1 MQGITMSEE
10 ERRNREELQIHTC
23 DLVLYMPLQELK
35 LGEDG
40 FANDPK
46 SIREIVSK
54 IDERLA
60 KNPNFLSEAEKHEF
74 ATLKA
79 CISEEKG
86 YPELGE
92 IMVSNISCY
101 IDEDTLKAQGLS
113 DREITHM
120 TSTDYQLN
128 AVFQYEGSEA
138 QGFKQGYRIGFR
150 GTTARD
156 WHDHANNY
164 ALWTGR

>member
-1 MQGITMSEE
+1 MPELTMSEE

-23 DLVLYMPLQELK
+23 DLVLYMPLQELD
-35 LGEDG
+35 LGDNG
-40 FANDPK
+40 FANKPT
-46 SIREIVSK
+46 SIGEIVSK

-60 KNPNFLSEAEKHEF
+60 KDSDFLSEAEKHEF

-101 IDEDTLKAQGLS
+101 MNKKMLKNQEEN
-113 DREITHM
+113 DFT
-120 TSTDYQLN
+120 
-128 AVFQYEGSEA
+128 
-138 QGFKQGYRIGFR
+138 
-150 GTTARD
+150 
-156 WHDHANNY
+156 
-164 ALWTGR
+164 

>member
-1 MQGITMSEE
+1 MSEE

-23 DLVLYMPLQELK
+23 DLVLYMPLQALELEK
-35 LGEDG
+35 DG

-46 SIREIVSK
+46 SIQEIVSK

-92 IMVSNISCY
+92 IKVSNISCY
-101 IDEDTLKAQGLS
+101 MNKKMLRAQGLS
-113 DREITHM
+113 DREITYDGKGLPAERCL
-120 TSTDYQLN
+120 S
-128 AVFQYEGSEA
+128 V
-138 QGFKQGYRIGFR
+138 
-150 GTTARD
+150 
-156 WHDHANNY
+156 
-164 ALWTGR
+164 